1 MLSLALILRR
11 ARIQI
16 RTLTTIAKVGVLE
29 HSEYVDMKENLAS
42 KKTSALGPLD
52 RVCSHLLAKNL
63 AVNQTILHIN
73 AIGVSSIQGQG
84 TYGMGVKELKKSGN
98 LVTGHLNVKCDKIIL
113 EQFELLVSQTK
124 VDKTAL
130 ETDLLKGVQSRVER
144 EFMLQR
150 QLVGFFLLQ
159 GLAALGRQ
167 HEKRLPVEAVIR
179 LAKLLSCGNFT
190 KEDDTLIL
198 AWVDEHG
205 PVKWRQLARSIGR
218 NYPNAG
224 VSVKARH
231 RLLKENTQEGMKGK
245 IEDKDLETLIRLV
258 LAQNSDALEDI
269 HPRNIDWVKAA
280 SDMGRSRDAVYNFYM
295 TQVHSTLRRY
305 LAGTLNQDVRG
316 DLIEQIKLDGRQYS
330 MEVDFT
336 DLASLPHF
344 EGHTGYS
351 LRDLYHSMQN
361 MTRKRKR
368 RNVRR
373 SEVTVEEVEEWWRC
387 SQRKSKSGS
396 RLRREKAIVDA
407 YKLVISQKD
416 ENTL

>member
-98 LVTGHLNVKCDKIIL
+98 LVTGHLNVKCDEIIL

-130 ETDLLKGVQSRVER
+130 EADLLKGVQSRVER

-159 GLAALGRQ
+159 GLAALGR
-167 HEKRLPVEAVIR
+167 
-179 LAKLLSCGNFT
+179 
-190 KEDDTLIL
+190 
-198 AWVDEHG
+198 
-205 PVKWRQLARSIGR
+205 
-218 NYPNAG
+218 
-224 VSVKARH
+224 
-231 RLLKENTQEGMKGK
+231 
-245 IEDKDLETLIRLV
+245 
-258 LAQNSDALEDI
+258 
-269 HPRNIDWVKAA
+269 
-280 SDMGRSRDAVYNFYM
+280 
-295 TQVHSTLRRY
+295 
-305 LAGTLNQDVRG
+305 
-316 DLIEQIKLDGRQYS
+316 
-330 MEVDFT
+330 
-336 DLASLPHF
+336 
-344 EGHTGYS
+344 
-351 LRDLYHSMQN
+351 
-361 MTRKRKR
+361 
-368 RNVRR
+368 
-373 SEVTVEEVEEWWRC
+373 
-387 SQRKSKSGS
+387 
-396 RLRREKAIVDA
+396 
-407 YKLVISQKD
+407 
-416 ENTL
+416 